1 MRHQL
6 GRFFSS
12 IPVMIGLTIAAPMMT
27 ARAADITVTMSRA
40 TQDGTGASLGTVV
53 ISDTDGGASFKLS
66 LHGLVPGPHG
76 FQVHE
81 NDNCGPTFISG
92 IRIPAGAAGGH
103 FDPDLTGKHLG
114 PLGDGHL
121 GDLPVLDVEPNGT
134 ANQTLI
140 APRIK
145 DINVLKGHALVIHTG
160 GDNYKD
166 TPNLDGGG
174 GGRFACGLIE

>member
-1 MRHQL
+1 MRHQI
-6 GRFFSS
+6 GRLVSA
-12 IPVMIGLTIAAPMMT
+12 IPVMMALMAS
-27 ARAADITVTMSRA
+27 ARAADITVTMLKA

-53 ISDTDGGASFKLS
+53 ISDTDAGASFKLS
-66 LHGLVPGPHG
+66 LHGLVPGSHG

-92 IRIPAGAAGGH
+92 IRIPAGAAGAH
-103 FDPDLTGKHLG
+103 FDPDNTGKHLG

-121 GDLPVLDVEPNGT
+121 GDLPVLTVAPDGT
-134 ANQTLI
+134 AKETLT

-145 DINVLKGHALVIHTG
+145 DIDVLKGHALVIHTG

-166 TPNLDGGG
+166 SPNLDGGG
-174 GGRFACGLIE
+174 GGRFACGVIE